1 MKRIFTLFLI
11 VSLIF
16 MSTPIAW
23 AAETAHEPI
32 TQELVLMVE
41 HNPELKTLL
50 IKSIEQAKAVNPDK
64 NSNPV
69 QSLDEFYDF
78 VDWADHALPW
88 SILPNVE
95 STYPGLYDQ
104 IDQSLDYF
112 YFITDQPLE
121 ELEGMEFYN
130 NSLQYY
136 EPYRSWMIKFTKQWG
151 EYLSTSE
158 SWNEAYYQTAYNNQD
173 FGLQNGWYEDPSN
186 WHSFNDFFSRFLI
199 STAARPI
206 ASPDDN
212 SVVAAPADSLPQG
225 VWQIDGDS
233 RVVGDGVR
241 IKSLTF
247 DSISA
252 LLGEGTSYG
261 DAFAGGIL
269 THTFL
274 NVQDYHR
281 FHFPVSGTILEV
293 RTIYQDDAVGGITY
307 WDKEAN
313 RYVLNAEDYGW
324 QAVETRGCVI
334 MKTEDYGLVALMPVG
349 MSQVS
354 AVMFEDNIKPGIVV
368 KKGDMLGYF
377 LFGGSDYVMIFQN
390 IAGFEMTAP
399 KNADSEGY
407 THLLMGESYGILT
420 GIPTVVADSK
430 SNTVWDGTM
439 AIILTIVLVGG
450 VAFAVRKGKND
461 NR

>member
-1 MKRIFTLFLI
+1 
-11 VSLIF
+11 
-16 MSTPIAW
+16 
-23 AAETAHEPI
+23 
-32 TQELVLMVE
+32 
-41 HNPELKTLL
+41 
-50 IKSIEQAKAVNPDK
+50 
-64 NSNPV
+64 
-69 QSLDEFYDF
+69 
-78 VDWADHALPW
+78 
-88 SILPNVE
+88 LPNVGSE
-95 STYPGLYDQ
+95 YPGLYDQ

-121 ELEGMEFYN
+121 ELKDKGFYN

-151 EYLSTSE
+151 EYLSTPE
-158 SWNEAYYQTAYNNQD
+158 SWNDSYYQTAYNNTD

-186 WHSFNDFFSRFLI
+186 WHSFNDFFSRYLI
-199 STAARPI
+199 SPAARPI

-212 SVVAAPADSLPQG
+212 SVLVAPADSVPQG

-233 RVVGDGVR
+233 AVVGDGVK

-247 DSISA
+247 DSIPS
-252 LLGEGTSYG
+252 LLGEGTNYG
-261 DAFAGGIL
+261 DAFAGGTL

-313 RYVLNAEDYGW
+313 RYMLNSEDYGW

-334 MKTEDYGLVALMPVG
+334 MQTEDYGLVALMPVG
-349 MSQVS
+349 MSQIS
-354 AVMFEDNIKPGIVV
+354 AVMFEDNIKPGTVV

-390 IAGFEMTAP
+390 GAGFEMTAP
-399 KNADSEGY
+399 KNTDGNGY
-407 THLLMGESYGILT
+407 AHLLMGQSYGKLT

-430 SNTVWDGTM
+430 SNAVWEGTI

-450 VAFAVRKGKND
+450 IAFAGRKSKSVS
-461 NR
+461 

>member
-1 MKRIFTLFLI
+1 MKRLLSLFLV
-11 VSLIF
+11 VSLLF
-16 MSTPIAW
+16 MSMPIAW
-23 AAETAHEPI
+23 ATDTAHAPI
-32 TQELVLMVE
+32 TQELILMVE
-41 HNPELKTLL
+41 HNPELETML
-50 IKSIEQAKAVNPDK
+50 IKSIDQAKAVNPDK
-64 NSNPV
+64 SSNPV
-69 QSLDEFYDF
+69 QSLDEFYAF
-78 VDWADHALPW
+78 IDWADHAMPW
-88 SILPNVE
+88 SILPNVGTE
-95 STYPGLYDQ
+95 YSGLYDQ

-121 ELEGMEFYN
+121 ELKDKGFYN

-151 EYLSTSE
+151 EYLSTPE
-158 SWNEAYYQTAYNNQD
+158 SWNDSYYQTAYNNTD

-186 WHSFNDFFSRFLI
+186 WHSFNDFFSRYLI
-199 STAARPI
+199 SPVARPI

-212 SVVAAPADSLPQG
+212 SVIVAPADSVPQG

-233 RVVGDGVR
+233 RVIGDGVK

-247 DSISA
+247 DSIPS
-252 LLGEGTSYG
+252 LLGEGTNYG

-281 FHFPVSGTILEV
+281 FHFPIGGKILEV

-307 WDKEAN
+307 WDKDAN
-313 RYVLNAEDYGW
+313 RYMLNAEDYGW

-334 MKTEDYGLVALMPVG
+334 MQTEDYGLVALMPVG
-349 MSQVS
+349 MSQIS
-354 AVMFEDNIKPGIVV
+354 AVMFEDNIKPGTVV

-390 IAGFEMTAP
+390 GAGFEMTAP
-399 KNADSEGY
+399 KNADSDAY
-407 THLLMGESYGILT
+407 AHLLMGESYGVLT
-420 GIPTVVADSK
+420 GIPTAYADSK
-430 SNTVWDGTM
+430 SNILWEGTL

-450 VAFAVRKGKND
+450 VVIAVRKQKSVL
-461 NR
+461 